1 MLRGVF
7 IIIQYNNEHHF
18 QLIAKD
24 SEIKQYIDKIN
35 IKEYFS
41 TSFDKNSKNIYDF
54 MEVIKNAIGHMNI
67 DLSGDELIFTNTK
80 KNEFVTTSLVKL
92 YEFVLQSDIYI
103 LTSSTIYFDKLKAK
117 KEKIL
122 NALQMNN
129 NINAL
134 GRELFGDD
142 YGELEGINE
151 FKDINY
157 DNSYYNNKL

>member
-1 MLRGVF
+1 
-7 IIIQYNNEHHF
+7 
-18 QLIAKD
+18 
-24 SEIKQYIDKIN
+24 
-35 IKEYFS
+35 
-41 TSFDKNSKNIYDF
+41 